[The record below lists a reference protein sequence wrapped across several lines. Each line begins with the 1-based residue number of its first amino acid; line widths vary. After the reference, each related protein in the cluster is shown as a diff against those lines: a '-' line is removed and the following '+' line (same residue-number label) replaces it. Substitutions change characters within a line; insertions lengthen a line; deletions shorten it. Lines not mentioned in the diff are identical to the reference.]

1 MDKIR
6 LSESEWKIMSV
17 LWENEPMTI
26 TQLTASLKDET
37 GWSKSTVITFLKR
50 MEEKGAIAYE
60 QGKSAKNFYT
70 VIKRENSVVSEA
82 KSFLKRLYKGSIGLM
97 VNSLINENAL
107 SDDEIS
113 ELYDILEKAEKRKGE
128 QK

>member
-70 VIKRENSVVSEA
+70 VIKRENAVVSEA